1 MRREDIGD
9 LIVFL
14 AVCDERSFTK
24 AAARLGTTQSSV
36 SHIMK
41 RLEERLEVRLL
52 TRTTRS
58 VSPTE
63 AGARLAERV
72 RPALAGIE
80 GELTALQEFRDTPS
94 GTIRVTANRYACED
108 LLLPAAAKIMK
119 EHPGIN
125 VEIDADGRFVDIAK
139 EGFDA
144 GVRLGEDIE
153 KDMIAVRIG
162 PDIRLMVFGSPEYFE
177 TRSIPE
183 NPDDLSEHDC
193 INLRMPTLGGLY
205 AWEFEK
211 DGRSVNVR
219 VSGRFTANEPGIIV
233 EAALQGLGLACLPEN
248 LARDHINAG
257 RLVPVLED
265 WCPPF
270 PGPFLYFPSRRQ
282 ASPAFRL
289 FVDELRYRGSD

>member
-108 LLLPAAAKIMK
+108 LLFPAAAKIMK